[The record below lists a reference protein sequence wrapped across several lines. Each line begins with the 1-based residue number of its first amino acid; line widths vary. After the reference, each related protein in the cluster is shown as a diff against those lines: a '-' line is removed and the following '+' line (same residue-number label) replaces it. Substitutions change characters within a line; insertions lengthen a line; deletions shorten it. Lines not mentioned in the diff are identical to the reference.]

1 MDILTDDNEQRKPA
15 TNGHS
20 LNACFKDKKG
30 NKKPVKTDIF
40 VYNLIP
46 YPESE
51 P

>member
-1 MDILTDDNEQRKPA
+1 MTMNKVNQQQMV
-15 TNGHS
+15 THS
-20 LNACFKDKKG
+20 MLVSKTKKAI
-30 NKKPVKTDIF
+30 KKPVKTDIF

>member
-1 MDILTDDNEQRKPA
+1 MDILTNNNEQRNTA

-20 LNACFKDKKG
+20 QKKAI
-30 NKKPVKTDIF
+30 KKPI

>member
-30 NKKPVKTDIF
+30 NKKN
-40 VYNLIP
+40 NLIP